1 MGLRSRERPWSLP
14 PASSHKFQS
23 LYFLFHD
30 PWLLFS
36 FSFFKK
42 KKKIFYFSSTQ
53 KVGHE
58 ALPQPVTQKSNPE
71 SLAPLGSWTYHQGV
85 HAKSL
90 SRVRLCDPM
99 DCSLPGSSDHGILQA
114 RILEWVA
121 MPSSWGSSQPRDG
134 TRVSFVSCATWEA
147 MQ

>member
-14 PASSHKFQS
+14 PASSHEFQS
-23 LYFLFHD
+23 TSSSTTMVFVFLFF
-30 PWLLFS
+30 L
-36 FSFFKK
+36 KK
-42 KKKIFYFSSTQ
+42 KNLLLLQYPED
-53 KVGHE
+53 GHE

-71 SLAPLGSWTYHQGV
+71 SLAPFGSLTYHHGV

-99 DCSLPGSSDHGILQA
+99 ACSPPGSSDHGILQA
-114 RILEWVA
+114 RTLEWVA
-121 MPSSWGSSQPRDG
+121 MPSSRDG
-134 TRVSFVSCATWEA
+134 TRVSYVSCATWEA